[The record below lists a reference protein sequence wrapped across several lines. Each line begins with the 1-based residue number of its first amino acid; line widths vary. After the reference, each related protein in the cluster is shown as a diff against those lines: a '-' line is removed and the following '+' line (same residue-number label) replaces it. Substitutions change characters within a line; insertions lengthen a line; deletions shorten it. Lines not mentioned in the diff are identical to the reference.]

1 MMKKGIAII
10 LVLIVALFLIGS
22 RFSFKIGN
30 TTIGKPND
38 EISIN
43 DDKEILNS
51 PFQKY
56 YLSTKGIVVVNLW
69 ATWCKPCLEEMPIL
83 ERIATENKEIKLV
96 FLSIDK
102 DSAKLQSYISQHAL
116 NDITFEN
123 RNYRKAIRNFL
134 DGKDKNNLLYTD
146 VVPKNYIIKNGKVVH
161 SEEGSI
167 NYQEFSKKLNSFK

>member
-1 MMKKGIAII
+1 MKKAIAVI
-10 LVLIVALFLIGS
+10 LVFIVALVLIGS

-30 TTIGKPND
+30 TTIGKSND
-38 EISIN
+38 EISIK
-43 DDKEILNS
+43 DDKEISNS
-51 PFQKY
+51 PFHKN
-56 YLSTKGIVVVNLW
+56 YLNTDGVIVVNLW

-83 ERIATENKEIKLV
+83 EKIATENNDIKLV
-96 FLSIDK
+96 FLSVDK
-102 DSAKLQSYISQHAL
+102 DSTKLQSYISQHTI

-146 VVPKNYIIKNGKVVH
+146 VVPKTYILKNGKVVYR
-161 SEEGSI
+161 EEGSI